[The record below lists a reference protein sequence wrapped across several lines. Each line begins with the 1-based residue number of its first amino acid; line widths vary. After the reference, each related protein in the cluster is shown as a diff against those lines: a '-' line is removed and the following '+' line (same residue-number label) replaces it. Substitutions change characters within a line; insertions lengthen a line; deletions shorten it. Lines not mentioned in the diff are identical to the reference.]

1 LAQTP
6 AQPRRPF
13 SPWLF
18 TVQLIGQFALLLV
31 AMRFLTP
38 SIWDRQVGAGV
49 GAFVLVFLGVHLF
62 ICFFEWAFHRYVL
75 HSVVSSWLTRFARGH
90 RNHHALTNI
99 QLKSNDA
106 GPGRIVLN
114 RYPIVDE
121 DQHEDSAFPVYALA
135 AFWVLF
141 TPLLIGLQLLLP
153 NAPVYLGG
161 YAAITWSMAAY
172 ELFHSIEHLP
182 YPWWKRATEHHRFG
196 KLWRKVY
203 GFHHFHHANV
213 GSNEAISGFF
223 GLPLADWVFRTYHQP
238 QDLLLH
244 GRIAT
249 AKEFAVRPP
258 WPFVAWLDRWAR
270 AREAKI
276 RRSGAEVGEPVRIE
290 S

>member
-1 LAQTP
+1 M
-6 AQPRRPF
+6 
-13 SPWLF
+13 F
-18 TVQLIGQFALLLV
+18 TVQLIAQFVLLLV

-38 SIWDRQVGAGV
+38 GIWAQQVGAGA
-49 GAFVLVFLGVHLF
+49 GAIFLAFLGTHLF
-62 ICFFEWAFHRYVL
+62 LCFFEWGFHRYVL
-75 HSVVSSWLTRFARGH
+75 HSVVASWLRRFARGH

-106 GPGRIVLN
+106 GAGRIVLN
-114 RYPIVDE
+114 RYPIVDD
-121 DQHEDSAFPVYALA
+121 DQHEDSAFPVYALL
-135 AFWVLF
+135 AFWALF
-141 TPLLIGLQLLLP
+141 TPLLILAQKLLP
-153 NAPVYLGG
+153 GAPIYLGG
-161 YAAITWSMAAY
+161 YTAIAWSMVTY
-172 ELFHSIEHLP
+172 EVFHSIEHLP

-196 KLWRKVY
+196 GLWRRIY

-213 GSNEAISGFF
+213 GSNEGISGFF
-223 GLPLADWVFRTYHQP
+223 GLPLADWAFKTYHQP

-258 WPFVAWLDRWAR
+258 WPFVASMDRWAR

-276 RRSGAEVGEPVRIE
+276 LRREAEVKTARA